1 MACTAMLRGF
11 SESPVSM
18 TPTDSPR
25 KLKRQ
30 SIIKPI
36 FVILMGILDIYLVTL
51 MLLDWEQVQKSR
63 RPIMSMARSKGWP
76 ELANKLTLVPLA
88 SDRLML

>member
-1 MACTAMLRGF
+1 
-11 SESPVSM
+11 
-18 TPTDSPR
+18 
-25 KLKRQ
+25 
-30 SIIKPI
+30 
-36 FVILMGILDIYLVTL
+36 MGILDVYLVTL